1 MQRFSL
7 KSALAVSASAAMLA
21 GAMAAPAHAQTSDG
35 FNAEDE
41 IISIG
46 TRRQARSAAD
56 TPAPVD
62 VISGVEFT
70 QNAANDV
77 QDLLRT
83 ALPSYNV
90 NTQPISD
97 AASIVR
103 PANLRGLSPDNT
115 LVLVNG
121 KRRHRGAVISFLGG
135 GIADGAQGVD
145 VSSIPSIALKQVQ
158 VLRDGASS
166 QYGSDAIAGVI
177 GFDLKDASE
186 GGSFEVKYGSTYD
199 GDGDNYS
206 IAGNVGLPL
215 GDAGF
220 VNISGEYGDTDGT
233 VRAAPRTDVTN
244 LIAAGNTAVS
254 DFRTINSYTDE
265 FTQYWGQP
273 DVENDLKLAINTG
286 IELNESAEL
295 YAFGTYAERTTTG
308 GFFYRNPTNRGGVY
322 RGPTVNNA
330 NGNEAR
336 TVSFDN
342 DSNMWVFDADGT
354 EWQEVVYTPNGDGT
368 FDRTPSQTNL
378 AAGEF
383 GPSVRV
389 GNVAGLDP
397 RVCPQGIPLTGTDGL
412 ITDDTILASVTAD
425 DNCFSFVEAI
435 PGGFVPRFGGDLE
448 DIGLSAGIRGDLDFG
463 NGLSYDLSVTH
474 GSSEVQFFI
483 NNTVN
488 ASLGPIAGS
497 GNTEVVRDFIPGG
510 QKQKE
515 TIVNAD
521 FGYGIAMDG
530 WASDL
535 NIGFGAE
542 YRKETFDLYAGG
554 SNSFALGPLAVSTPA
569 FPFGQGFSSSS
580 NGFGGFPNSSS
591 NSQDSYA
598 GYIDL
603 EGDVTDALTLQAAL
617 RYEDYSSFG
626 DTLNYKLAALYKIND
641 NVRVRGTYST
651 GFHAPTAG
659 QANITNVTTQ
669 NVNGVLVDQGTL
681 PLNTAAGQLAA
692 DFIAS
697 TGDRP
702 TLGAEDARNISLG
715 VAFDTGGFNWTV
727 DYFNIKVDD
736 RVALGANVDFL
747 EALQF
752 AGATADSISGAIA
765 ELDGNGTINRQ
776 DFLGLDDL
784 AQFRFF
790 SNSFDTKTQGID
802 VRGDYKFE
810 MAGGDS
816 TFIVAANWTDTEVV
830 LPTPISD
837 TRIRAL
843 EDLLPNVKGSAT
855 LLHSQGMWNGMV
867 RANYYGSWFDSGNG
881 FDVGSEI
888 LIDAEIGAEVYEG
901 VELMIGAN
909 NLFDNYPDENPGQ
922 GGSGQLYPEA
932 SPIGF
937 AGGQYYVKARYTF

>member
-7 KSALAVSASAAMLA
+7 KSALTISASAAMLA
-21 GAMAAPAHAQTSDG
+21 GAMSTASLAQTSDG
-35 FNAEDE
+35 FNPEDE
-41 IISIG
+41 VVSLG

-177 GFDLKDASE
+177 GFDLKDAAE
-186 GGSFEVKYGSTYD
+186 GGSFEVKYGSTYA

-233 VRAAPRTDVTN
+233 VRAAQRSDVAA
-244 LIAAGNTAVS
+244 LISAGNTAAA
-254 DFRTINSYTDE
+254 DNLTINSYTDE
-265 FTQYWGQP
+265 FAQYWGQP
-273 DVENDLKLAINTG
+273 DVEDDLKLAINTG
-286 IELNESAEL
+286 IELNENTEL
-295 YAFGTYAERTTTG
+295 YAFGTYAERQTTG

-322 RGPTVNNA
+322 RGPVLDANDFSSVLSSNNNGTPDNDEDDFFENSDGDRIDDTVN
-330 NGNEAR
+330 
-336 TVSFDN
+336 
-342 DSNMWVFDADGT
+342 
-354 EWQEVVYTPNGDGT
+354 
-368 FDRTPSQTNL
+368 
-378 AAGEF
+378 
-383 GPSVRV
+383 SVRV
-389 GNVAGLDP
+389 GDLDGLEAGGA
-397 RVCPQGIPLTGTDGL
+397 CPVGIPLTDGGGL
-412 ITDDTILASVTAD
+412 IPNPDVLATVTAD
-425 DNCFSFVEAI
+425 DNCFSFIEAI
-435 PGGFVPRFGGDLE
+435 PGGFVPRFGGNLE
-448 DIGLSAGIRGDLDFG
+448 DIGLSAGIRGDLDFA
-463 NGLSYDLSVTH
+463 NGLGYDLSITH
-474 GSSEVQFFI
+474 GSSEVNFFI

-497 GNTEVVRDFIPGG
+497 GNREIVRDFIPGG

-515 TIVNAD
+515 TVINAD
-521 FGYGIAMDG
+521 FNYGIAVDG

-535 NIGFGAE
+535 GVAFGAE
-542 YRKETFDLYAGG
+542 YRKETFDLFAGDA
-554 SNSFALGPLAVSTPA
+554 NSFALGPLAS
-569 FPFGQGFSSSS
+569 QGFSSSS
-580 NGFGGFPNSSS
+580 NGFGGFPNSNS

-603 EGDVTDALTLQAAL
+603 EADVTDALTLQGAL

-626 DTLNYKLAALYKIND
+626 DTLNYKIAGLYRIND
-641 NVRVRGTYST
+641 NVRLRSTYST

-669 NVNGVLVDQGTL
+669 IIGGELIDQGTL

-692 DFIAS
+692 NFIES

-702 TLGAEDARNISLG
+702 TLGAEDAKNFSAGI
-715 VAFDTGGFNWTV
+715 AFDTGGMNWTI
-727 DYFNIKVDD
+727 DYFNIKVED

-747 EALQF
+747 AALQF
-752 AGATADSISGAIA
+752 AGAEADNVSDALT
-765 ELDGNGTINRQ
+765 ELDAAGTINRA
-776 DFLGLDDL
+776 DFAGLDDL
-784 AQFRFF
+784 TEFRFF
-790 SNSFDTKTQGID
+790 TNSFDTKTQGID

-810 MAGGDS
+810 MGGGDS
-816 TFIVAANWTDTEVV
+816 TFIIAANWTDTEV
-830 LPTPISD
+830 TDAGPISEN
-837 TRIRAL
+837 RVLAL
-843 EDLLPNVKGSAT
+843 EELLPNVKGSAT
-855 LLHSQGMWNGMV
+855 LLHSKGMWSGLL
-867 RANYYGSWFDSGNG
+867 RANYYGSWFDNGNE
-881 FDVGSEI
+881 FAVGSEV

-909 NLFDNYPDENPGQ
+909 NLFDAYPDENPGQ
-922 GGSGQLYPEA
+922 NGTGQLYPEA